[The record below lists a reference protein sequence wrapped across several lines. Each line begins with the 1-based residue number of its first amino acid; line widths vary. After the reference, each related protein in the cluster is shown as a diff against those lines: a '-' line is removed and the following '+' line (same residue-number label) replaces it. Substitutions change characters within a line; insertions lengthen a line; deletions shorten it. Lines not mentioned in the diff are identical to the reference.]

1 MQDKKTVKAMAEA
14 LSEITGESASTLG
27 QIARRTREAGYLSQ
41 GGRGRAGAT
50 ATSRDAATL
59 LLVSMATS
67 VARHAGPVVEALS
80 VLERDEADFEGTP
93 ALETLAGLK
102 CSATDL
108 IGVVTEIIDALR
120 RRDENFQGIDF
131 MQMGTRGDQYAAI
144 YWGNDEDMHRW
155 LFHAPENSPALAR
168 YRRAAR
174 QHGTRGRRG
183 LERIVD
189 AENWILGALAG
200 WLEGGE
206 ADL

>member
-14 LSEITGESASTLG
+14 LAEITGTPASTLR
-27 QIARRTREAGYLSQ
+27 QLSRRTREAGFLSQ
-41 GGRGRAGAT
+41 AGHGRAGAT

-80 VLERDEADFEGTP
+80 ALERDESDYEGTP
-93 ALETLAGLK
+93 APETLGGLK

-120 RRDENFQGIDF
+120 RRDENLQGIAF
-131 MQMGTRGDQYAAI
+131 IRVGTRGDPHAAI
-144 YWGNDEDMHRW
+144 YWGNDDDMDGW
-155 LFHAPENSPALAR
+155 NFHAPENSGALAR
-168 YRRAAR
+168 YRRVAH

-183 LERIVD
+183 LDRIVD
-189 AENWILGALAG
+189 AEGWILVALAD
-200 WLEGGE
+200 WLEGRE
-206 ADL
+206 EDQ